1 MTRLRLAFLGDP
13 SSVHLRRWLGSF
25 VSRGHA
31 VALLE
36 PTGTEPD
43 PDLPAGVER
52 IPFRPLPARFSPA
65 GALAARAHLRRAVAE
80 WRPDILH
87 AHYARRPAWHAWL
100 SGRRPYLVTVWG
112 SDVLVT
118 GPMTGVGR
126 LATRLA
132 LRDAAVVTAAT
143 PQLAAA
149 AVALGARR
157 ERVRDT
163 ELGVDTERFRP
174 GPPDEALREAL
185 GLGAARVVLSP
196 RVLAPLYRHEVV
208 IEALADLPSD
218 VVVLSTGMLADPA
231 ERARLEARAAD
242 IGVLDRWRILP
253 AVDDERMAELYR
265 LAAVV
270 VSVPESDAMP
280 QTVLEAMA
288 TGRPAVVSDLPDA
301 REWLAD
307 LMPELIVPVGDAA
320 ATAAALRAALS
331 QAEPASLALGDR
343 LRQRVVDRADAKRSL
358 DIVESWYFE
367 LAARTQG

>member
-1 MTRLRLAFLGDP
+1 
-13 SSVHLRRWLGSF
+13 
-25 VSRGHA
+25 
-31 VALLE
+31 LE
-36 PTGTEPD
+36 PTGSASDTE
-43 PDLPAGVER
+43 LPAGVER
-52 IPFRPLPARFSPA
+52 IPFRPLPARLSPA
-65 GALAARAHLRRAVAE
+65 GVLAARADLRRAIGE

-118 GPMTGVGR
+118 GQMTGVGR

-143 PQLAAA
+143 GQLATAA
-149 AVALGARR
+149 IALGARS
-157 ERVRDT
+157 ERLRAA
-163 ELGVDTERFRP
+163 ELGVDTGRFRP
-174 GPPDEALREAL
+174 GPPHDALRAAF
-185 GLGAARVVLSP
+185 GVGSARVVLSP
-196 RVLAPLYRHEVV
+196 RVLAPIYRHEVV
-208 IEALADLPSD
+208 IDALAALPGD

-231 ERARLEARAAD
+231 ERARLEARAAS

-265 LAAVV
+265 LATVV

-280 QTVLEAMA
+280 QSVLEAMA

-307 LMPELIVPVGDAA
+307 LTPELIVPVGDVA

-331 QAEPASLALGDR
+331 QAESARLALGDR
-343 LRQRVVDRADAKRSL
+343 LRQRVIDRADAGRGMDL
-358 DIVESWYFE
+358 VEAWYQE
-367 LAARTQG
+367 LAARAQ